1 MGKSMGCVKHCR
13 GYGTGDEVCEVEA
26 NGVFGR
32 RADVGRHKRIPR
44 RQMGIKSCPIA
55 KTEYGSGTR
64 VRF

>member
-1 MGKSMGCVKHCR
+1 MSNTAGVMGLGMK
-13 GYGTGDEVCEVEA
+13 
-26 NGVFGR
+26 FGR
-32 RADVGRHKRIPR
+32 LAHGFFGRHADVGRHKRIPR